1 MWASSTEASGTFIC
15 PLILGHLLF
24 AFIIISLWKGYFPSW
39 LRRQVPYKKPKKTNQ
54 KTKNPKTKHTSSL
67 GWKSVSVSLIFI
79 QSPESVQRQCRSLWK
94 GHSTALGKF
103 FPKCYHILGVFT
115 SGESSYLQCFEFIHV
130 TIVICYSISEKQSV
144 NEWGENGVCLWVC
157 LALWH

>member
-1 MWASSTEASGTFIC
+1 MGQFNRGIWNFHLPFDSWPPSLCLHHHFLVERLFSILAEEAGT
-15 PLILGHLLF
+15 L
-24 AFIIISLWKGYFPSW
+24 
-39 LRRQVPYKKPKKTNQ
+39 Q
-54 KTKNPKTKHTSSL
+54 KTKKNKPKNQKPKNKTHQQLGLEKCISFPDIHTIP
-67 GWKSVSVSLIFI
+67 GIRAETV
-79 QSPESVQRQCRSLWK
+79 QESVERSQHCLRK
-94 GHSTALGKF
+94 VL
-103 FPKCYHILGVFT
+103 PKILGVFT

>member
-1 MWASSTEASGTFIC
+1 MGQFNRGIWNFHLPFDSWPPSLCLHHHFLVERLFSILAEEAGTVQ
-15 PLILGHLLF
+15 
-24 AFIIISLWKGYFPSW
+24 KT
-39 LRRQVPYKKPKKTNQ
+39 KKTNQ
-54 KTKNPKTKHTSSL
+54 KTKNPKIKHTSSL

-79 QSPESVQRQCRSLWK
+79 HSPESVQRQRRSLWK